1 MSLASALAEL
11 NLTRLHLAA
20 RKALDADECYRAVAH
35 MQGTERRAAA
45 LAAVRD
51 SKRELRSLLDELDR
65 SEARRAAKCS

>member
-1 MSLASALAEL
+1 MSLASVIAEL
-11 NLTRLHLAA
+11 NLTRLRMAA
-20 RKALDADECYRAVAH
+20 RKALDADECYRAIAH
-35 MQGTERRAAA
+35 MQGTERRASA